1 MICRLQHIVQQSIT
15 VGELI
20 AGFLWVGDRGGDGDN
35 LCEDGDGDGDSICGD
50 GDNFTGWD
58 GDVSSSP
65 CQSLL

>member
-1 MICRLQHIVQQSIT
+1 
-15 VGELI
+15 LI

-35 LCEDGDGDGDSICGD
+35 LCEDGDGDSICGD

-58 GDVSSSP
+58 GDVSSFP